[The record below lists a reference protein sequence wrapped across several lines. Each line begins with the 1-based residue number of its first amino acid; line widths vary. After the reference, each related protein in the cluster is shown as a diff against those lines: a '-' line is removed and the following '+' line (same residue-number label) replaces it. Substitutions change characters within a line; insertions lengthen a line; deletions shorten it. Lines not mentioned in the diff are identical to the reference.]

1 MQKIKQTLKS
11 FVDFI
16 TEAQMRRAERV
27 LACYKKNGSL
37 GRWR

>member
-11 FVDFI
+11 ILDFI

-37 GRWR
+37 GGYQ